1 MNLTHTLELFDTP
14 KPARVELSITA
25 QDKGRVFYEGTY
37 WPAQLY
43 PAGAGDDF
51 ALAPSSWVTVIGRQG
66 LTLLISPPVAAAF
79 A

>member
-14 KPARVELSITA
+14 KPARVDCSITA

-43 PAGAGDDF
+43 PAVAGATY
-51 ALAPSSWVTVIGRQG
+51 ALAPSSWVTVIGRRG
-66 LTLLISPPVAAAF
+66 LTLLVSPPIAAAY

>member
-14 KPARVELSITA
+14 KPARVELPITA

-43 PAGAGDDF
+43 PTEAGATY
-51 ALAPSSWVTVIGRQG
+51 ALAPSSLVTVIGRQG
-66 LTLLISPPVAAAF
+66 LTLLVSPPVTVACA
-79 A
+79 

>member
-14 KPARVELSITA
+14 KPGRVERSITA

-43 PAGAGDDF
+43 PVVAGVNY
-51 ALAPSSWVTVIGRQG
+51 ALTPSSLVTVIGRQG
-66 LTLLISPPVAAAF
+66 LTLLVSPPIAAAY